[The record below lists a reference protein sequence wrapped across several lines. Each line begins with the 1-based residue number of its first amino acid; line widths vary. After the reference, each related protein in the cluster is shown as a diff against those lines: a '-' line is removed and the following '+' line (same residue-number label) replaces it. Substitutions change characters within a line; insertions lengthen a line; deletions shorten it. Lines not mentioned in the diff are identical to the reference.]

1 MTATYQLLSYGLA
14 CIAFLVLVYKLIKGS
29 IKFDGNNKPF
39 SYGISDDFTVFI
51 IIIIFTGVGLWP
63 LFLLMLM
70 YYYIKDKF
78 TSKKI

>member
-14 CIAFLVLVYKLIKGS
+14 FIAFLVLVYKLIKGS

-39 SYGISDDFTVFI
+39 RYGISDDFTVFI

>member
-1 MTATYQLLSYGLA
+1 MSDTYQLLSYGLA
-14 CIAFLVLVYKLIKGS
+14 LIAFMVLVYKLIKGD
-29 IKFDGNNKPF
+29 IKFDGNNKPY

-63 LFLLMLM
+63 LFLLMLV
-70 YYYIKDKF
+70 YYYFKDKL